1 MTKFVCTYFTGLD
14 FFDIL
19 RYTFTG
25 KPIPE

>member
-1 MTKFVCTYFTGLD
+1 MPKFVYKDFTGLD
-14 FFDIL
+14 FFYIL